1 MTKKPIAGEVYNIG
15 GSFSCTVGDM
25 LKYLLSL
32 AKNKK
37 IKIEID
43 KERLRPIDA
52 DLQIPDTTK
61 FRKHTGWKPKISFQ
75 KTMRDLLNYWRA
87 RVKKQ
92 NFLSR

>member
-32 AKNKK
+32 VKNKK

-52 DLQIPDTTK
+52 DLQIPDTTTK

-75 KTMRDLLNYWRA
+75 KTMREIFLIIGELEL
-87 RVKKQ
+87 KQ
-92 NFLSR
+92 NF

>member
-1 MTKKPIAGEVYNIG
+1 
-15 GSFSCTVGDM
+15 M

-75 KTMRDLLNYWRA
+75 KTMRDLLNYWRELEL
-87 RVKKQ
+87 KNKI
-92 NFLSR
+92 FK